1 MRIDIN
7 YLCEEIHKAIRKHQI
22 LTEGR
27 QAKNRNAA
35 KNYIMQQL
43 GYSESGAMKF
53 IGQLK
58 VKIPSVR
65 LQQEKFLL
73 GVARLFIDGDL
84 SVNDDFKCTN
94 FNQTLK
100 LIASDAHVNEYD
112 NNLNGM
118 SADELINR
126 FKNLRVSELSKRK
139 ELMGGKRYQQ
149 NREYTIVPIN
159 SFEEATKY
167 AKYNEWCVTY
177 SEDMFDD
184 KTCYGAGRFY
194 FCLRNGF
201 ENVPKKVG
209 PNAPLDAYGLSMIA
223 VSITME
229 GEPNSI
235 TCRWNHDNGG
245 SDTVMDDEQLSE
257 LLGVNFYS
265 VFKPYTRE
273 ELHAKGVIL
282 FDEVQEMLD
291 KGVSPNDIFEL
302 VGDFNDGYAK
312 VNLNGK
318 WNFINR
324 NNKLLSDTW
333 YDGVKDFFDGCACV
347 MLGDKVNFIDTYG
360 ELISDTWFDGVDN
373 FHNGYVRVLLNNKWN
388 FIDTHGKLLSDTWY
402 DGVDDFYNGYAKVRL
417 GIKWNFIDKNGKCIS
432 DTWFDAVY
440 DFYNGYAKV
449 KLNGKWNFINRNNK
463 LLSDTWFDDVYNF
476 SDGYARVKLNRK
488 WNFINRNNKL
498 LSDTWFDGVYNFSD
512 GYAKVELDDKLNLI
526 DRNGKR
532 VSNTWYDW
540 VDDFHDGYARVK
552 LYDKWNLL
560 QTNGKLLSD
569 TWFDEVGDFYDGYA
583 EVKLNDKYFKIDKN
597 GQRVSGM

>member
-1 MRIDIN
+1 MIIDIN
-7 YLCEEIHKAIRKHQI
+7 YLCEEIHRAILKHQI
-22 LTEGR
+22 LTEGK
-27 QAKNRNAA
+27 QSKNRNAA
-35 KNYIMQQL
+35 KNYIMRQL

-139 ELMGGKRYQQ
+139 ELMGGKHYQQ

-159 SFEEATKY
+159 SYEEATKY
-167 AKYNEWCVTY
+167 AKYNDWCVTY
-177 SEDMFDD
+177 SEYMFDD
-184 KTCYGAGRFY
+184 KTCNGAGRFY

-209 PNAPLDAYGLSMIA
+209 PNAPLDEYGLSMIA

-245 SDTVMDDEQLSE
+245 SDSVMDDEQLSE
-257 LLGVNFYS
+257 LLGVNFYN

-273 ELHAKGVIL
+273 ELHTKGFIL

-291 KGVSPNDIFEL
+291 NGVPPTDIFEEI
-302 VGDFNDGYAK
+302 GD
-312 VNLNGK
+312 
-318 WNFINR
+318 
-324 NNKLLSDTW
+324 
-333 YDGVKDFFDGCACV
+333 
-347 MLGDKVNFIDTYG
+347 
-360 ELISDTWFDGVDN
+360 
-373 FHNGYVRVLLNNKWN
+373 
-388 FIDTHGKLLSDTWY
+388 
-402 DGVDDFYNGYAKVRL
+402 
-417 GIKWNFIDKNGKCIS
+417 
-432 DTWFDAVY
+432 
-440 DFYNGYAKV
+440 
-449 KLNGKWNFINRNNK
+449 
-463 LLSDTWFDDVYNF
+463 F
-476 SDGYARVKLNRK
+476 SDGYVKVKLNRK
-488 WNFINRNNKL
+488 WNFINETNKL
-498 LSDTWFDGVYNFSD
+498 LSDTWYDTVYDFSNGYACVSLGNKVNFIDTYGEFISDTWYDWVGNFNYGYANVKLNDKWNLINQNGKVVSDMWYDRVGNFNDGYAQVRLNDKWNIINQNGKVVSDTWYDRVDNFNDGYARVKLNDKWNLINQNGKVVSDTWYDRVGNFND
-512 GYAKVELDDKLNLI
+512 GYAKVELGNKYNFI
-526 DRNGKR
+526 NQNGKV
-532 VSNTWYDW
+532 VSDTWYDW
-540 VDDFHDGYARVK
+540 VVNFYNGYAKVELGNK
-552 LYDKWNLL
+552 YNFIN
-560 QTNGKLLSD
+560 QNGKVVSD
-569 TWFDEVGDFYDGYA
+569 TWFDWVDEFYNGYA
-583 EVKLNDKYFKIDKN
+583 EVKLNGKYFKIDKN
-597 GQRVSGM
+597 GQRVSGI

>member
-7 YLCEEIHKAIRKHQI
+7 YLCEEIHRAIRKHQI

-27 QAKNRNAA
+27 QSKNRNAA

-43 GYSESGAMKF
+43 GYSESDAMQF

-84 SVNDDFKCTN
+84 SVNEDFKCTN

-126 FKNLRVSELSKRK
+126 FADVRVGELSKRK
-139 ELMGGKRYQQ
+139 ELMGGKQYRK
-149 NREYTIVPIN
+149 NNNYTIVPIN
-159 SFEEATKY
+159 SYEEATKY

-177 SEDMFDD
+177 SEEMFDD
-184 KTCYGAGRFY
+184 KTCHGAGRFY

-201 ENVPKKVG
+201 EKVPKKVG
-209 PNAPLDAYGLSMIA
+209 PNAPLDEYGLSMIA

-245 SDTVMDDEQLSE
+245 SDSVMDDEQLSE
-257 LLGVNFYS
+257 LLGVNFYN

-273 ELHAKGVIL
+273 ELHAKGVIF
-282 FDEVQEMLD
+282 FDEVQPMLD
-291 KGVSPNDIFEL
+291 NGVPLDEIFEY
-302 VGDFNDGYAK
+302 VDYF
-312 VNLNGK
+312 
-318 WNFINR
+318 
-324 NNKLLSDTW
+324 
-333 YDGVKDFFDGCACV
+333 YDD
-347 MLGDKVNFIDTYG
+347 
-360 ELISDTWFDGVDN
+360 W
-373 FHNGYVRVLLNNKWN
+373 
-388 FIDTHGKLLSDTWY
+388 
-402 DGVDDFYNGYAKVRL
+402 
-417 GIKWNFIDKNGKCIS
+417 
-432 DTWFDAVY
+432 
-440 DFYNGYAKV
+440 AKV

-463 LLSDTWFDDVYNF
+463 LLSDTWYDLVYNF
-476 SDGYARVKLNRK
+476 YNGYTIVKLDGKWNGIDTHGKLISDTWFDWVSNFDDGYAKVILNGKL
-488 WNFINRNNKL
+488 NFINRSNKL
-498 LSDTWFDGVYNFSD
+498 LSDTWYDWIDFFYN
-512 GYAKVELDDKLNLI
+512 GYAN
-526 DRNGKR
+526 
-532 VSNTWYDW
+532 
-540 VDDFHDGYARVK
+540 VK
-552 LYDKWNLL
+552 L
-560 QTNGKLLSD
+560 NGKL
-569 TWFDEVGDFYDGYA
+569 
-583 EVKLNDKYFKIDKN
+583 FKIDKN

>member
-7 YLCEEIHKAIRKHQI
+7 YLCEEIHKAIRKHQM
-22 LTEGR
+22 LTEGK
-27 QAKNRNAA
+27 QTKNRNAA
-35 KNYIMQQL
+35 KNYIMQEL
-43 GYSESGAMKF
+43 GYSESDAMKF

-84 SVNDDFKCTN
+84 RVNDDFKCTN

-118 SADELINR
+118 SADDLINR
-126 FKNLRVSELSKRK
+126 FADARVGELSKRK
-139 ELMGGKRYQQ
+139 ELMGGKQYQQ

-159 SFEEATKY
+159 SYEEATKY

-177 SEDMFDD
+177 SEEMFDD
-184 KTCYGAGRFY
+184 KTCHGAGRFY

-201 ENVPKKVG
+201 ENVPKKAG
-209 PNAPLDAYGLSMIA
+209 PNAPLDEYGLSMIA

-245 SDTVMDDEQLSE
+245 SDSVMDDEQLSD
-257 LLGVNFYS
+257 LLGVNFYN

-282 FDEVQEMLD
+282 FDEVQEVLD
-291 KGVSPNDIFEL
+291 NGVSPNKIFEY
-302 VGDFNDGYAK
+302 VGCFYDDCAR
-312 VNLNGK
+312 VELNNK

-333 YDGVKDFFDGCACV
+333 YD
-347 MLGDKVNFIDTYG
+347 
-360 ELISDTWFDGVDN
+360 W
-373 FHNGYVRVLLNNKWN
+373 
-388 FIDTHGKLLSDTWY
+388 
-402 DGVDDFYNGYAKVRL
+402 VDDFY
-417 GIKWNFIDKNGKCIS
+417 D
-432 DTWFDAVY
+432 
-440 DFYNGYAKV
+440 GYAKV
-449 KLNGKWNFINRNNK
+449 KLNNKWNFINRNNK
-463 LLSDTWFDDVYNF
+463 LLSDTWFDWADYFYN
-476 SDGYARVKLNRK
+476 GYARVKLDGK
-488 WNFINRNNKL
+488 WNFITRNNKL
-498 LSDTWFDGVYNFSD
+498 LSDTWFDGVYNFSNGYATVQSGNKWNFIDKNGKCISDTWYDDVYYFDD
-512 GYAKVELDDKLNLI
+512 GYATV
-526 DRNGKR
+526 R
-532 VSNTWYDW
+532 
-540 VDDFHDGYARVK
+540 
-552 LYDKWNLL
+552 
-560 QTNGKLLSD
+560 
-569 TWFDEVGDFYDGYA
+569 
-583 EVKLNDKYFKIDKN
+583 LNDKFFKIDKN

>member
-7 YLCEEIHKAIRKHQI
+7 YLCEEIHKAIRKHQM

-27 QAKNRNAA
+27 QTKNRNAA
-35 KNYIMQQL
+35 KNYIMQKL
-43 GYSESGAMKF
+43 GYSESVAMKF

-84 SVNDDFKCTN
+84 RVNDDFKCTN

-118 SADELINR
+118 SAEELINR
-126 FKNLRVSELSKRK
+126 FADIRVGELSKRK
-139 ELMGGKRYQQ
+139 ELMGGKQYHQ

-159 SFEEATKY
+159 SYKEATKY

-184 KTCYGAGRFY
+184 KTCHGAGRFY

-209 PNAPLDAYGLSMIA
+209 PNAPLDEYGLSMIA

-245 SDTVMDDEQLSE
+245 SDSVMDDEQLSD

-282 FDEVQEMLD
+282 FDEVQPMLD
-291 KGVSPNDIFEL
+291 NGVSPTDIFEF
-302 VGDFNDGYAK
+302 VGYFNDGYA
-312 VNLNGK
+312 
-318 WNFINR
+318 
-324 NNKLLSDTW
+324 
-333 YDGVKDFFDGCACV
+333 
-347 MLGDKVNFIDTYG
+347 M
-360 ELISDTWFDGVDN
+360 
-373 FHNGYVRVLLNNKWN
+373 
-388 FIDTHGKLLSDTWY
+388 
-402 DGVDDFYNGYAKVRL
+402 
-417 GIKWNFIDKNGKCIS
+417 
-432 DTWFDAVY
+432 
-440 DFYNGYAKV
+440 
-449 KLNGKWNFINRNNK
+449 
-463 LLSDTWFDDVYNF
+463 
-476 SDGYARVKLNRK
+476 VKLNRK

-498 LSDTWFDGVYNFSD
+498 LSDTWFDGVYDFYDGCAGIRLGGKFNFIDTYGMFISDTWYDDGYDFVNGYAKVKLNSKWNFINRNNKLFSDTWFDWVDYFHNGYATVKLDGKWNFINRSNKLLSDMWFDDVCNFSD
-512 GYAKVELDDKLNLI
+512 GYAKVKLN
-526 DRNGKR
+526 
-532 VSNTWYDW
+532 
-540 VDDFHDGYARVK
+540 
-552 LYDKWNLL
+552 DKWNFI
-560 QTNGKLLSD
+560 NRNNKLLSD
-569 TWFDEVGDFYDGYA
+569 TWFDDVYDFYEGYA
-583 EVKLNDKYFKIDKN
+583 KVELNDKCNLINRNYKLLSDTWFDDVGSFSGGYARVNLGDKWNFINTDGKIISDTWFDWVDNFYEGYAKVELGNKYNFINQNGKRVSDTWFDWVDNFYEGYAIVKLDGKFFKIDKN

>member
-7 YLCEEIHKAIRKHQI
+7 YLCEEIHRAIRKHQI

-27 QAKNRNAA
+27 QTKNRNAA

-43 GYSESGAMKF
+43 GYSESDAMQF

-73 GVARLFIDGDL
+73 GVARLFIDGEL
-84 SVNDDFKCTN
+84 RVNDDFKCTN

-118 SADELINR
+118 SADDLINR
-126 FKNLRVSELSKRK
+126 FAEVRVGELSKRK
-139 ELMGGKRYQQ
+139 ELMGGKQYHQ

-159 SFEEATKY
+159 SYEEATKY

-177 SEDMFDD
+177 SEEMFDD
-184 KTCYGAGRFY
+184 KTCHGAGRFY

-245 SDTVMDDEQLSE
+245 SDNVMDDEQLSE

-291 KGVSPNDIFEL
+291 NGVSPNDIFE
-302 VGDFNDGYAK
+302 Y
-312 VNLNGK
+312 
-318 WNFINR
+318 
-324 NNKLLSDTW
+324 
-333 YDGVKDFFDGCACV
+333 
-347 MLGDKVNFIDTYG
+347 
-360 ELISDTWFDGVDN
+360 
-373 FHNGYVRVLLNNKWN
+373 
-388 FIDTHGKLLSDTWY
+388 
-402 DGVDDFYNGYAKVRL
+402 VDDFY
-417 GIKWNFIDKNGKCIS
+417 DDC
-432 DTWFDAVY
+432 
-440 DFYNGYAKV
+440 AKV
-449 KLNGKWNFINRNNK
+449 KLNNKWNFINRNNK
-463 LLSDTWFDDVYNF
+463 LLSDTWFDYIRYFYNGCAGIGLGGKF
-476 SDGYARVKLNRK
+476 NFIDTYGELISDTWFDEIGDFYDDCAKVKLNNK

-498 LSDTWFDGVYNFSD
+498 LSDMWFDNMDIFYDGYAKVTLNKKWNFIDKNGKLISDTWFDWVRNFDDGYAIVMLRHKYNFIDKNGKRVSDTWYDDVYNFYDGYARVKLNNKWNFVDTNGKLISNMWFDGVYNFYD
-512 GYAKVELDDKLNLI
+512 GYAKVKSGDKYNFI
-526 DRNGKR
+526 NQNGKCI
-532 VSNTWYDW
+532 
-540 VDDFHDGYARVK
+540 
-552 LYDKWNLL
+552 
-560 QTNGKLLSD
+560 SD
-569 TWFDEVGDFYDGYA
+569 TWFDDVYDFYYGYA
-583 EVKLNDKYFKIDKN
+583 KVKLNGKFFEIDKN

>member
-1 MRIDIN
+1 MIIDIN

-27 QAKNRNAA
+27 QTKNRNAA

-43 GYSESGAMKF
+43 GYSESDAMQF

-84 SVNDDFKCTN
+84 RVNDDFKCTN

-126 FKNLRVSELSKRK
+126 FADVRVGELSKRK
-139 ELMGGKRYQQ
+139 ELMGGKQYHQ

-159 SFEEATKY
+159 SYEEATKY

-184 KTCYGAGRFY
+184 KTCHGAGRFY

-201 ENVPKKVG
+201 ENVQKKVG
-209 PNAPLDAYGLSMIA
+209 PNAPLDEYGLSMIA
-223 VSITME
+223 VSVTME

-245 SDTVMDDEQLSE
+245 SDSVMDDEQLSD

-282 FDEVQEMLD
+282 FDEVQPMLD
-291 KGVSPNDIFEL
+291 NGVPPADIFEEIY
-302 VGDFNDGYAK
+302 DFDDCYEMVNLNDK
-312 VNLNGK
+312 VNL
-318 WNFINR
+318 
-324 NNKLLSDTW
+324 
-333 YDGVKDFFDGCACV
+333 
-347 MLGDKVNFIDTYG
+347 
-360 ELISDTWFDGVDN
+360 
-373 FHNGYVRVLLNNKWN
+373 
-388 FIDTHGKLLSDTWY
+388 
-402 DGVDDFYNGYAKVRL
+402 
-417 GIKWNFIDKNGKCIS
+417 
-432 DTWFDAVY
+432 
-440 DFYNGYAKV
+440 
-449 KLNGKWNFINRNNK
+449 INRNNK
-463 LLSDTWFDDVYNF
+463 LLSDTWFDEVKEFFDGYAGVNLGNKWNFINNYGKIISDTWYDWVYNF
-476 SDGYARVKLNRK
+476 DDGYARVQL
-488 WNFINRNNKL
+488 
-498 LSDTWFDGVYNFSD
+498 G
-512 GYAKVELDDKLNLI
+512 DKLNLI

-532 VSNTWYDW
+532 VSDTWFDW
-540 VDDFHDGYARVK
+540 VDDFHDGYARVR

-569 TWFDEVGDFYDGYA
+569 TWFDLVDDFYDGYA
-583 EVKLNDKYFKIDKN
+583 KVELNGKLFKIDKN

>member
-7 YLCEEIHKAIRKHQI
+7 YLCEEIQRAIRKHQI

-27 QAKNRNAA
+27 QTKNRNAA
-35 KNYIMQQL
+35 KNYIMQKL
-43 GYSESGAMKF
+43 GYSESSAMKF

-58 VKIPSVR
+58 VKIPSIR

-84 SVNDDFKCTN
+84 STNDDFKCTN

-126 FKNLRVSELSKRK
+126 FADVRVGELSKRK
-139 ELMGGKRYQQ
+139 ELMGGKQYQQ

-159 SFEEATKY
+159 SYKEATKY
-167 AKYNEWCVTY
+167 AKYNDWCVTY
-177 SEDMFDD
+177 SEQMFDD
-184 KTCYGAGRFY
+184 KTCHGAGRFY

-245 SDTVMDDEQLSE
+245 SDNVMDDEQLSD
-257 LLGVNFYS
+257 LLGVNFYN
-265 VFKPYTRE
+265 VFKPYTRD
-273 ELHAKGVIL
+273 ELHEKGFIL
-282 FDEVQEMLD
+282 FDEVQPMLD
-291 KGVSPNDIFEL
+291 NGVSPTDIFEF

-312 VNLNGK
+312 VTLNNK

-333 YDGVKDFFDGCACV
+333 YDTVYDFSDGYA
-347 MLGDKVNFIDTYG
+347 MVN
-360 ELISDTWFDGVDN
+360 L
-373 FHNGYVRVLLNNKWN
+373 NGKWN
-388 FIDTHGKLLSDTWY
+388 FINKTNKLLSDTWY
-402 DGVDDFYNGYAKVRL
+402 DAVSNFSNGYAAVQLGDKVNLIDRN
-417 GIKWNFIDKNGKCIS
+417 GKRVSDTWYDKVYDFCNGYAMVESGDKYNFINQNGKCIS
-432 DTWFDAVY
+432 DTWFDDVDY
-440 DFYNGYAKV
+440 FYNGYARV
-449 KLNGKWNFINRNNK
+449 ELNGKWNFINQNGK
-463 LLSDTWFDDVYNF
+463 LVSDTWFNEVEYFYN
-476 SDGYARVKLNRK
+476 
-488 WNFINRNNKL
+488 
-498 LSDTWFDGVYNFSD
+498 
-512 GYAKVELDDKLNLI
+512 GYAKAMVRHKCYYI
-526 DRNGKR
+526 D
-532 VSNTWYDW
+532 
-540 VDDFHDGYARVK
+540 
-552 LYDKWNLL
+552 
-560 QTNGKLLSD
+560 TNGKLY
-569 TWFDEVGDFYDGYA
+569 DERP
-583 EVKLNDKYFKIDKN
+583 K
-597 GQRVSGM
+597 

>member
-7 YLCEEIHKAIRKHQI
+7 YLCEEIHSAIRKHQI

-43 GYSESGAMKF
+43 GYSESDAMQF

-73 GVARLFIDGDL
+73 GVARLFIDWEL
-84 SVNDDFKCTN
+84 SVDDYFKCTN

-118 SADELINR
+118 SADDLINR
-126 FKNLRVSELSKRK
+126 FKNLRVGELSKRK
-139 ELMGGKRYQQ
+139 ELMGGKQYHQ

-159 SFEEATKY
+159 SYDEATKY

-184 KTCYGAGRFY
+184 KTCNGAGRFY
-194 FCLRNGF
+194 FCLQNGF

-209 PNAPLDAYGLSMIA
+209 PNAPLDEYGLSMIA
-223 VSITME
+223 VSVTME

-245 SDTVMDDEQLSE
+245 SDSVMNDEQLSE

-265 VFKPYTRE
+265 VFKPYTRD

-282 FDEVQEMLD
+282 FDEVQPMLD
-291 KGVSPNDIFEL
+291 KGVQPVDIFEEIY
-302 VGDFNDGYAK
+302 GFRDGYSMVK
-312 VNLNGK
+312 LNRK
-318 WNFINR
+318 RNFINR
-324 NNKLLSDTW
+324 NNK
-333 YDGVKDFFDGCACV
+333 
-347 MLGDKVNFIDTYG
+347 
-360 ELISDTWFDGVDN
+360 LISDTWFDGVGN
-373 FHNGYVRVLLNNKWN
+373 FSDGYSRVKLDYKYN
-388 FIDTHGKLLSDTWY
+388 FIDTNGKLISDTWY
-402 DGVDDFYNGYAKVRL
+402 DWIDNFFDGYAGVNLGDKWNFINTDGKIISDTWYDRVYDFYDGYAKVRL
-417 GIKWNFIDKNGKCIS
+417 DNKWNFIDKNGKRVSDTWYDDVYNFYDGYAIVQLDDKLNFIDTHGKCIS
-432 DTWFDAVY
+432 DTWFDWVD
-440 DFYNGYAKV
+440 DFYNGYAYV
-449 KLNGKWNFINRNNK
+449 KLNGK
-463 LLSDTWFDDVYNF
+463 L
-476 SDGYARVKLNRK
+476 
-488 WNFINRNNKL
+488 
-498 LSDTWFDGVYNFSD
+498 
-512 GYAKVELDDKLNLI
+512 
-526 DRNGKR
+526 
-532 VSNTWYDW
+532 
-540 VDDFHDGYARVK
+540 
-552 LYDKWNLL
+552 
-560 QTNGKLLSD
+560 
-569 TWFDEVGDFYDGYA
+569 
-583 EVKLNDKYFKIDKN
+583 FKIDKN

>member
-1 MRIDIN
+1 MIIDIN

-27 QAKNRNAA
+27 QTKNRNAA
-35 KNYIMQQL
+35 KNYIMQKL

-73 GVARLFIDGDL
+73 GVARLFIDGEL

-126 FKNLRVSELSKRK
+126 FADVRVGELSKRK
-139 ELMGGKRYQQ
+139 ELMGGKQYRK
-149 NREYTIVPIN
+149 NNNYTIVPIN
-159 SFEEATKY
+159 SFDEATKY

-184 KTCYGAGRFY
+184 KTCNGAGRFY

-209 PNAPLDAYGLSMIA
+209 PNAPLDDYGLSMIA
-223 VSITME
+223 VSVTME

-245 SDTVMDDEQLSE
+245 SDSVMDDEQLSD
-257 LLGVNFYS
+257 LLGVNFYN

-291 KGVSPNDIFEL
+291 KGVSPKEIFKEI
-302 VGDFNDGYAK
+302 GDFNDGYAK

-324 NNKLLSDTW
+324 NNKLFSDTW
-333 YDGVKDFFDGCACV
+333 FDWVDNFSEGYAAV
-347 MLGDKVNFIDTYG
+347 QLDDKWNFIDTYG
-360 ELISDTWFDGVDN
+360 M
-373 FHNGYVRVLLNNKWN
+373 
-388 FIDTHGKLLSDTWY
+388 FISDTWY
-402 DGVDDFYNGYAKVRL
+402 DWVDNFDDGYA
-417 GIKWNFIDKNGKCIS
+417 N
-432 DTWFDAVY
+432 
-440 DFYNGYAKV
+440 V

-463 LLSDTWFDDVYNF
+463 LLSDTWFDDVYDFYN
-476 SDGYARVKLNRK
+476 GYAKVKLGNK
-488 WNFINRNNKL
+488 YNFINRNNKL
-498 LSDTWFDGVYNFSD
+498 LSDIWFDY
-512 GYAKVELDDKLNLI
+512 
-526 DRNGKR
+526 
-532 VSNTWYDW
+532 
-540 VDDFHDGYARVK
+540 VDH
-552 LYDKWNLL
+552 
-560 QTNGKLLSD
+560 
-569 TWFDEVGDFYDGYA
+569 FYDGYA
-583 EVKLNDKYFKIDKN
+583 NVKLNGKFFTIDKN

>member
-1 MRIDIN
+1 MIIDIN

-43 GYSESGAMKF
+43 GYSESDAMQF

-84 SVNDDFKCTN
+84 RINDDFKCTN

-118 SADELINR
+118 SADDLINR
-126 FKNLRVSELSKRK
+126 FADVRVGELSKRK
-139 ELMGGKRYQQ
+139 ELMGGKQYRK
-149 NREYTIVPIN
+149 NNNYTIVPIN
-159 SFEEATKY
+159 SYEEATKY

-177 SEDMFDD
+177 SEYMFDD
-184 KTCYGAGRFY
+184 KTCHGAGRFY

-201 ENVPKKVG
+201 ENVQKKVG
-209 PNAPLDAYGLSMIA
+209 PNAPLDDYGLSMIA
-223 VSITME
+223 VSVTME

-245 SDTVMDDEQLSE
+245 SDNVMDDEQLSD
-257 LLGVNFYS
+257 LLGVNFYN

-282 FDEVQEMLD
+282 FDEVKEMLD
-291 KGVSPNDIFEL
+291 NGVSPNDIFEF
-302 VGDFNDGYAK
+302 VGDFYEGYIT
-312 VNLNGK
+312 VELNRK
-318 WNFINR
+318 WNFING

-333 YDGVKDFFDGCACV
+333 FDWVNLFCHGYAQV
-347 MLGDKVNFIDTYG
+347 RLNNKWNFINQNG
-360 ELISDTWFDGVDN
+360 KVVSDTWFDRVGNFNNGYANVKLDGKWNLINQNGKVVSDTWYDGVVN
-373 FHNGYVRVLLNNKWN
+373 FHDGYANVKLNGKWN
-388 FIDTHGKLLSDTWY
+388 FIDTHGKL
-402 DGVDDFYNGYAKVRL
+402 
-417 GIKWNFIDKNGKCIS
+417 IS
-432 DTWFDAVY
+432 DTWFDWVD
-440 DFYNGYAKV
+440 DFYEGYAKV
-449 KLNGKWNFINRNNK
+449 KLNG
-463 LLSDTWFDDVYNF
+463 
-476 SDGYARVKLNRK
+476 
-488 WNFINRNNKL
+488 
-498 LSDTWFDGVYNFSD
+498 
-512 GYAKVELDDKLNLI
+512 
-526 DRNGKR
+526 
-532 VSNTWYDW
+532 
-540 VDDFHDGYARVK
+540 
-552 LYDKWNLL
+552 
-560 QTNGKLLSD
+560 
-569 TWFDEVGDFYDGYA
+569 
-583 EVKLNDKYFKIDKN
+583 KYFKIDKN

>member
-27 QAKNRNAA
+27 QTKNRNAA
-35 KNYIMQQL
+35 KNYIMQEL
-43 GYSESGAMKF
+43 GYSESDAMKF

-73 GVARLFIDGDL
+73 GVARLFIDGEL
-84 SVNDDFKCTN
+84 SVNDYFKCTN

-118 SADELINR
+118 SAEELINR
-126 FKNLRVSELSKRK
+126 FTDVRVGELSKRK
-139 ELMGGKRYQQ
+139 ELMGGKHYQQ

-159 SFEEATKY
+159 SYEEATKY

-184 KTCYGAGRFY
+184 KTCNGAGRFY
-194 FCLRNGF
+194 FCLQNGF
-201 ENVPKKVG
+201 ENVPKKTG

-245 SDTVMDDEQLSE
+245 SDSVMNDEQLSE

-282 FDEVQEMLD
+282 FDEVQPMLD
-291 KGVSPNDIFEL
+291 NGVSPKDIFEF
-302 VGDFNDGYAK
+302 VGHFNDGYAK
-312 VNLNGK
+312 VK
-318 WNFINR
+318 
-324 NNKLLSDTW
+324 
-333 YDGVKDFFDGCACV
+333 
-347 MLGDKVNFIDTYG
+347 
-360 ELISDTWFDGVDN
+360 
-373 FHNGYVRVLLNNKWN
+373 LNNKWN
-388 FIDTHGKLLSDTWY
+388 FVDTNGKLISNTWFDRVDIFY
-402 DGVDDFYNGYAKVRL
+402 DGYARVNLYGKCNL
-417 GIKWNFIDKNGKCIS
+417 IDKNGKCIS
-432 DTWFDAVY
+432 DTWFDWVDDFEDGY
-440 DFYNGYAKV
+440 TTVKSGNKWNFVDTNGKLISNTWFDMVDNFYNGYAKV
-449 KLNGKWNFINRNNK
+449 QLNDKWNFV
-463 LLSDTWFDDVYNF
+463 DT
-476 SDGYARVKLNRK
+476 
-488 WNFINRNNKL
+488 
-498 LSDTWFDGVYNFSD
+498 
-512 GYAKVELDDKLNLI
+512 
-526 DRNGKR
+526 NGKLI
-532 VSNTWYDW
+532 SNTWFDW
-540 VDDFHDGYARVK
+540 VDDFEDGYTTVR
-552 LYDKWNLL
+552 
-560 QTNGKLLSD
+560 
-569 TWFDEVGDFYDGYA
+569 
-583 EVKLNDKYFKIDKN
+583 LNDKFFKIDKN
-597 GQRVSGM
+597 GQRVIGM

>member
-7 YLCEEIHKAIRKHQI
+7 YLCEEIHKAILKHQI
-22 LTEGR
+22 LTEGK
-27 QAKNRNAA
+27 QTKNRNAA
-35 KNYIMQQL
+35 KNYIKQQL
-43 GYSESGAMKF
+43 GYSESDAMKF

-73 GVARLFIDGDL
+73 GVARLFIDGEL
-84 SVNDDFKCTN
+84 RVNDDFKCTN

-126 FKNLRVSELSKRK
+126 FADVRVEELSKRK
-139 ELMGGKRYQQ
+139 ELMGGKQYHQ

-159 SFEEATKY
+159 SYEEATKY

-184 KTCYGAGRFY
+184 KTCNGAGRFY

-209 PNAPLDAYGLSMIA
+209 PNAPLDEYGLSMIA
-223 VSITME
+223 VSVTME

-245 SDTVMDDEQLSE
+245 SDNVMDDEQLSD
-257 LLGVNFYS
+257 LLGVNFYN

-282 FDEVQEMLD
+282 FDEVQPMLD
-291 KGVSPNDIFEL
+291 NGVSPKEIFKEI
-302 VGDFNDGYAK
+302 GDFYDGYAK
-312 VNLNGK
+312 VNLNRK

-324 NNKLLSDTW
+324 NKKLLSDTW
-333 YDGVKDFFDGCACV
+333 FD
-347 MLGDKVNFIDTYG
+347 D
-360 ELISDTWFDGVDN
+360 VDN
-373 FHNGYVRVLLNNKWN
+373 F
-388 FIDTHGKLLSDTWY
+388 SD
-402 DGVDDFYNGYAKVRL
+402 GYAKVML
-417 GIKWNFIDKNGKCIS
+417 DYKYNFIDKNGKCIS
-432 DTWFDAVY
+432 DTWYDWGGKFYNGYAQVMLDYKYNFINQNGKCISDTWFDWV
-440 DFYNGYAKV
+440 DKFYNGYAKV
-449 KLNGKWNFINRNNK
+449 ILGDKYNFINQNGK
-463 LLSDTWFDDVYNF
+463 CISDTWYDWVDEFYN
-476 SDGYARVKLNRK
+476 
-488 WNFINRNNKL
+488 
-498 LSDTWFDGVYNFSD
+498 
-512 GYAKVELDDKLNLI
+512 GYAKVRLNNKWNLV
-526 DRNGKR
+526 DTNGKR

-540 VDDFHDGYARVK
+540 V
-552 LYDKWNLL
+552 
-560 QTNGKLLSD
+560 
-569 TWFDEVGDFYDGYA
+569 GDFYNGYA
-583 EVKLNDKYFKIDKN
+583 PAKLNDKYFNIDKN

>member
-7 YLCEEIHKAIRKHQI
+7 YLCEEIHRAIRKHQI

-27 QAKNRNAA
+27 QSKNRNAA

-43 GYSESGAMKF
+43 GYSESDAMQF

-73 GVARLFIDGDL
+73 GVARLFIDGDI
-84 SVNDDFKCTN
+84 SIDDYFKCTN

-100 LIASDAHVNEYD
+100 LIASDAYVNEYD

-126 FKNLRVSELSKRK
+126 FADVRVGELSKRK
-139 ELMGGKRYQQ
+139 ELMGGKQYRK
-149 NREYTIVPIN
+149 NNNYTIVPIN
-159 SFEEATKY
+159 SYEEATKY

-177 SEDMFDD
+177 SEDMFDEY
-184 KTCYGAGRFY
+184 TCYGAGRFY
-194 FCLRNGF
+194 FCLQNGF
-201 ENVPKKVG
+201 ENVPEKVG

-245 SDTVMDDEQLSE
+245 SDSVMDDEKLSE
-257 LLGVNFYS
+257 LLGVNFYNI
-265 VFKPYTRE
+265 FKPYTSE

-291 KGVSPNDIFEL
+291 KGVSPTDIFKEI
-302 VGDFNDGYAK
+302 GDFSDGYVK

-324 NNKLLSDTW
+324 NNKLLSD
-333 YDGVKDFFDGCACV
+333 
-347 MLGDKVNFIDTYG
+347 I
-360 ELISDTWFDGVDN
+360 WFDWVYT
-373 FHNGYVRVLLNNKWN
+373 F
-388 FIDTHGKLLSDTWY
+388 SD
-402 DGVDDFYNGYAKVRL
+402 
-417 GIKWNFIDKNGKCIS
+417 
-432 DTWFDAVY
+432 
-440 DFYNGYAKV
+440 GYAKV

-463 LLSDTWFDDVYNF
+463 LLSDTWFDWVDNF
-476 SDGYARVKLNRK
+476 YDGYAIVKLDGK
-488 WNFINRNNKL
+488 LNFIDTHGKL
-498 LSDTWFDGVYNFSD
+498 ISNMWFDGVDNFDD
-512 GYAKVELDDKLNLI
+512 GYAKVKLN
-526 DRNGKR
+526 GK
-532 VSNTWYDW
+532 
-540 VDDFHDGYARVK
+540 F
-552 LYDKWNLL
+552 
-560 QTNGKLLSD
+560 
-569 TWFDEVGDFYDGYA
+569 
-583 EVKLNDKYFKIDKN
+583 FKIDKN

>member
-7 YLCEEIHKAIRKHQI
+7 YLCEEIHKAICKHQI

-27 QAKNRNAA
+27 QTKNRNAA

-43 GYSESGAMKF
+43 GYSESDAMQF

-84 SVNDDFKCTN
+84 RVNDDFKCTN

-126 FKNLRVSELSKRK
+126 FADVRVGELSKRK
-139 ELMGGKRYQQ
+139 ELMGGKQYHQ

-159 SFEEATKY
+159 SYEEAEKY
-167 AKYNEWCVTY
+167 SPYTEWCVTY

-184 KTCYGAGRFY
+184 KTCHGAGRFY

-209 PNAPLDAYGLSMIA
+209 TNAPLDEYGLSMIA

-245 SDTVMDDEQLSE
+245 SDSVMDDEQLSD

-291 KGVSPNDIFEL
+291 KGVPPADIFEEIY
-302 VGDFNDGYAK
+302 GFHDGYA
-312 VNLNGK
+312 
-318 WNFINR
+318 
-324 NNKLLSDTW
+324 
-333 YDGVKDFFDGCACV
+333 
-347 MLGDKVNFIDTYG
+347 M
-360 ELISDTWFDGVDN
+360 
-373 FHNGYVRVLLNNKWN
+373 
-388 FIDTHGKLLSDTWY
+388 
-402 DGVDDFYNGYAKVRL
+402 
-417 GIKWNFIDKNGKCIS
+417 
-432 DTWFDAVY
+432 
-440 DFYNGYAKV
+440 
-449 KLNGKWNFINRNNK
+449 
-463 LLSDTWFDDVYNF
+463 
-476 SDGYARVKLNRK
+476 VKLNRK

-498 LSDTWFDGVYNFSD
+498 LSDTWFDWVYNFSD
-512 GYAKVELDDKLNLI
+512 GYAKVKLNNKWNFI
-526 DRNGKR
+526 DTYGKCISDTWFDLVDIFYDGYARVKLDGKWNFINRNNKLL
-532 VSNTWYDW
+532 SATWYDW
-540 VDDFHDGYARVK
+540 VDDFYDGYAKVKLNNKWNYIDTNGKCISDTWFDLVDNFDDGYARVK
-552 LYDKWNLL
+552 LD
-560 QTNGKLLSD
+560 GKL
-569 TWFDEVGDFYDGYA
+569 
-583 EVKLNDKYFKIDKN
+583 FKIDKN

>member
-1 MRIDIN
+1 MIIDIN

-27 QAKNRNAA
+27 QSKNRNAA
-35 KNYIMQQL
+35 KNYIIQQL
-43 GYSESGAMKF
+43 GYSESDAMKF

-73 GVARLFIDGDL
+73 GVARLFIDGEL
-84 SVNDDFKCTN
+84 SVNDYFKCTN
-94 FNQTLK
+94 FNQILK

-126 FKNLRVSELSKRK
+126 FADVRVGELSKRK
-139 ELMGGKRYQQ
+139 ELMGGKQYHQ

-159 SFEEATKY
+159 SYEEATKY

-184 KTCYGAGRFY
+184 KTCHGAGRFY

-209 PNAPLDAYGLSMIA
+209 PNAPLDEYGLSMIA

-245 SDTVMDDEQLSE
+245 SDSVMDDEQLSD
-257 LLGVNFYS
+257 LLGVNVYS

-282 FDEVQEMLD
+282 FDEVQPMLD
-291 KGVSPNDIFEL
+291 NGVQPVDIFEEIY
-302 VGDFNDGYAK
+302 GFRDGYSMVK
-312 VNLNGK
+312 LNRK
-318 WNFINR
+318 RNFINR
-324 NNKLLSDTW
+324 NNK
-333 YDGVKDFFDGCACV
+333 
-347 MLGDKVNFIDTYG
+347 
-360 ELISDTWFDGVDN
+360 LISDTWFDGV
-373 FHNGYVRVLLNNKWN
+373 G
-388 FIDTHGKLLSDTWY
+388 
-402 DGVDDFYNGYAKVRL
+402 
-417 GIKWNFIDKNGKCIS
+417 
-432 DTWFDAVY
+432 
-440 DFYNGYAKV
+440 
-449 KLNGKWNFINRNNK
+449 
-463 LLSDTWFDDVYNF
+463 NF
-476 SDGYARVKLNRK
+476 SDGYARVKLDYKYNFIDTNGKLISDTWYDWIDNFFDGYAGVNLGDK
-488 WNFINRNNKL
+488 WNFINTDGKII
-498 LSDTWFDGVYNFSD
+498 SDTWYDRVYDFYD
-512 GYAKVELDDKLNLI
+512 GYAKVRLDNKWNFIDNNGKRVSDTWYDDVYNFYDGYAIVQLDDKLNFI
-526 DRNGKR
+526 DTHGKCI
-532 VSNTWYDW
+532 SDTWYDW
-540 VDDFHDGYARVK
+540 VDDFYNGYAYVK
-552 LYDKWNLL
+552 L
-560 QTNGKLLSD
+560 NGKL
-569 TWFDEVGDFYDGYA
+569 
-583 EVKLNDKYFKIDKN
+583 FKIDKN

>member
-1 MRIDIN
+1 MIIDIN
-7 YLCEEIHKAIRKHQI
+7 YLCEEIHKAILKHQI
-22 LTEGR
+22 ITEGR
-27 QAKNRNAA
+27 QTKNRNAA

-43 GYSESGAMKF
+43 GYSESDAMQF

-100 LIASDAHVNEYD
+100 LMASDAHVNEYD

-126 FKNLRVSELSKRK
+126 FADVRVGELSKRK
-139 ELMGGKRYQQ
+139 ELMGGKQYRK
-149 NREYTIVPIN
+149 NNNYTIVPIN
-159 SFEEATKY
+159 SYEEATKY

-177 SEDMFDD
+177 SEDMFYN
-184 KTCYGAGRFY
+184 KTCNGAGRFY

-209 PNAPLDAYGLSMIA
+209 PNAPLDEYGLSMIA
-223 VSITME
+223 VSVTME

-245 SDTVMDDEQLSE
+245 SDNVMDDEQLSE
-257 LLGVNFYS
+257 LLGVNFYN

-291 KGVSPNDIFEL
+291 NGVSPKEIFKEI
-302 VGDFNDGYAK
+302 GDFNDGYEK

-324 NNKLLSDTW
+324 NNKLLSDKW
-333 YDGVKDFFDGCACV
+333 FDWVYNFSDGYAGIK
-347 MLGDKVNFIDTYG
+347 LGGKFNFIDTYG
-360 ELISDTWFDGVDN
+360 M
-373 FHNGYVRVLLNNKWN
+373 
-388 FIDTHGKLLSDTWY
+388 FISDTWY
-402 DGVDDFYNGYAKVRL
+402 DYVDNFDDGYAR
-417 GIKWNFIDKNGKCIS
+417 
-432 DTWFDAVY
+432 
-440 DFYNGYAKV
+440 V
-449 KLNGKWNFINRNNK
+449 KLNGKCNFINTNNE

-476 SDGYARVKLNRK
+476 ADGYAKVKLGGK
-488 WNFINRNNKL
+488 FNFINRNNKL
-498 LSDTWFDGVYNFSD
+498 LSDIWFDYVDHFYD
-512 GYAKVELDDKLNLI
+512 GYAKVKLN
-526 DRNGKR
+526 GKFF
-532 VSNTWYDW
+532 T
-540 VDDFHDGYARVK
+540 
-552 LYDKWNLL
+552 
-560 QTNGKLLSD
+560 
-569 TWFDEVGDFYDGYA
+569 
-583 EVKLNDKYFKIDKN
+583 IDKN

>member
-1 MRIDIN
+1 MR
-7 YLCEEIHKAIRKHQI
+7 
-22 LTEGR
+22 
-27 QAKNRNAA
+27 
-35 KNYIMQQL
+35 QL
-43 GYSESGAMKF
+43 EYSEYDAMQF

-73 GVARLFIDGDL
+73 GVARLFIDWELDF
-84 SVNDDFKCTN
+84 NDVFKCTN
-94 FNQTLK
+94 FNQALK

-118 SADELINR
+118 SADDLIDR
-126 FKNLRVSELSKRK
+126 FEDVRVGELSKRK
-139 ELMGGKRYQQ
+139 ELMGGKQYHQ

-159 SFEEATKY
+159 SYEEATKY
-167 AKYNEWCVTY
+167 AKYNDWCVTY
-177 SEDMFDD
+177 SEQMFDD
-184 KTCYGAGRFY
+184 KTCNGAGRFY

-209 PNAPLDAYGLSMIA
+209 PNAPLDEYGLSMIA
-223 VSITME
+223 VSVTME

-245 SDTVMDDEQLSE
+245 SDSVMDDEQLSD
-257 LLGVNFYS
+257 LLGVNFYN

-302 VGDFNDGYAK
+302 VGDFYEGYAN

-333 YDGVKDFFDGCACV
+333 YDGVNIFSDGCACV

-360 ELISDTWFDGVDN
+360 E
-373 FHNGYVRVLLNNKWN
+373 
-388 FIDTHGKLLSDTWY
+388 FISDTWY
-402 DGVDDFYNGYAKVRL
+402 DGGYVFLNGYAKVELDDKLNLIDRNGKCVSDTWFDDVYYFADGYAKVRL
-417 GIKWNFIDKNGKCIS
+417 GNKWNFIDKNGKCIS
-432 DTWFDAVY
+432 DTWFDWVDY
-440 DFYNGYAKV
+440 FG
-449 KLNGKWNFINRNNK
+449 
-463 LLSDTWFDDVYNF
+463 
-476 SDGYARVKLNRK
+476 
-488 WNFINRNNKL
+488 
-498 LSDTWFDGVYNFSD
+498 D

-526 DRNGKR
+526 DRNGKC
-532 VSNTWYDW
+532 VSDTWFDEIGY
-540 VDDFHDGYARVK
+540 FCNGYARVK
-552 LYDKWNLL
+552 LNRKWNFID
-560 QTNGKLLSD
+560 TIGKRVSD
-569 TWFDEVGDFYDGYA
+569 TWYDWVYCFIDGYA
-583 EVKLNDKYFKIDKN
+583 RVILSNKEFKLDTN
-597 GQRVSGM
+597 GNLYD

>member
-1 MRIDIN
+1 MLIMVSQN
-7 YLCEEIHKAIRKHQI
+7 MGQK
-22 LTEGR
+22 
-27 QAKNRNAA
+27 RNKA

-43 GYSESGAMKF
+43 GYSESDAMQF

-73 GVARLFIDGDL
+73 GVARLFIDGEL
-84 SVNDDFKCTN
+84 RVNDDFKCTN

-126 FKNLRVSELSKRK
+126 FADVRVGELSKRK
-139 ELMGGKRYQQ
+139 ELMGGKHYHQ

-159 SFEEATKY
+159 SYEEATKY

-184 KTCYGAGRFY
+184 KTCNGAGRFY

-209 PNAPLDAYGLSMIA
+209 PNAPLDVYGLSMIA

-245 SDTVMDDEQLSE
+245 SDSVMDDEQLSD

-273 ELHAKGVIL
+273 ELHAKGFIL

-291 KGVSPNDIFEL
+291 NGVSPKEIFTKIYNESEGFRVVL
-302 VGDFNDGYAK
+302 LNNKFNFINSNNQLLSKKWFGYAK
-312 VNLNGK
+312 NFQNGFAIVKSNKKYNFIDVNNKFISKKWFDCIGDFRYGFATVMLNGK
-318 WNFINR
+318 WNFINT
-324 NNKLLSDTW
+324 KGKIL
-333 YDGVKDFFDGCACV
+333 
-347 MLGDKVNFIDTYG
+347 
-360 ELISDTWFDGVDN
+360 SDTWFDNVYAFYTGL
-373 FHNGYVRVLLNNKWN
+373 GQVRLNDKWN
-388 FIDTHGKLLSDTWY
+388 FINTDGKIVSDIWFERVRLFENGLSLVKLNDKWNFINTKGKLLS
-402 DGVDDFYNGYAKVRL
+402 G
-417 GIKWNFIDKNGKCIS
+417 
-432 DTWFDAVY
+432 TWFDE
-440 DFYNGYAKV
+440 FYSFDNGLAIVRLNDKRNFINTDGKIISDIWFNFV
-449 KLNGKWNFINRNNK
+449 GRFNEGFSNVMLNGKWNFINTK
-463 LLSDTWFDDVYNF
+463 
-476 SDGYARVKLNRK
+476 GE
-488 WNFINRNNKL
+488 I
-498 LSDTWFDGVYNFSD
+498 LSDTWFDGNSSF
-512 GYAKVELDDKLNLI
+512 KNELA
-526 DRNGKR
+526 
-532 VSNTWYDW
+532 Y
-540 VDDFHDGYARVK
+540 
-552 LYDKWNLL
+552 
-560 QTNGKLLSD
+560 
-569 TWFDEVGDFYDGYA
+569 
-583 EVKLNDKYFKIDKN
+583 VKLNGKWNVINAEGELSEMVDLTELA
-597 GQRVSGM
+597 

>member
-1 MRIDIN
+1 MIIDIN
-7 YLCEEIHKAIRKHQI
+7 YLCEEIHRAIRKHQM

-27 QAKNRNAA
+27 QTKNRNAA
-35 KNYIMQQL
+35 KNYIMQQF
-43 GYSESGAMKF
+43 GYSESDAMKF

-84 SVNDDFKCTN
+84 SVDDDFKCTN

-118 SADELINR
+118 SAEELINR
-126 FKNLRVSELSKRK
+126 FADVRVGELSKRK
-139 ELMGGKRYQQ
+139 ELMGGKQYHQ

-159 SFEEATKY
+159 SYEEATKY

-177 SEDMFDD
+177 SEYMFDD
-184 KTCYGAGRFY
+184 KTCHGAGRFY

-209 PNAPLDAYGLSMIA
+209 PNAPLDEYGLSMIA

-245 SDTVMDDEQLSE
+245 SDSVMDDEQLSD
-257 LLGVNFYS
+257 LLGVNFYN

-273 ELHAKGVIL
+273 ELHAKGFIL
-282 FDEVQEMLD
+282 FDEVQPMLD
-291 KGVSPNDIFEL
+291 NGVSPADIFKEIS
-302 VGDFNDGYAK
+302 DFNDGYAK

-333 YDGVKDFFDGCACV
+333 
-347 MLGDKVNFIDTYG
+347 
-360 ELISDTWFDGVDN
+360 
-373 FHNGYVRVLLNNKWN
+373 
-388 FIDTHGKLLSDTWY
+388 
-402 DGVDDFYNGYAKVRL
+402 
-417 GIKWNFIDKNGKCIS
+417 
-432 DTWFDAVY
+432 FDAVY

-449 KLNGKWNFINRNNK
+449 NFNDKWNFIDTNGK
-463 LLSDTWFDDVYNF
+463 LISDTWFGWVDDFIN
-476 SDGYARVKLNRK
+476 GYAMVLLDNK
-488 WNFINRNNKL
+488 W
-498 LSDTWFDGVYNFSD
+498 
-512 GYAKVELDDKLNLI
+512 NLI

-540 VDDFHDGYARVK
+540 VDYFHNGYAKVNFN
-552 LYDKWNLL
+552 DKWNFIDK
-560 QTNGKLLSD
+560 NGKLLSD
-569 TWFDEVGDFYDGYA
+569 TWFDWVDDFYNGYAMTKVGDKFFRIYS
-583 EVKLNDKYFKIDKN
+583 N
-597 GQRVSGM
+597 GQRDIGM

>member
-1 MRIDIN
+1 
-7 YLCEEIHKAIRKHQI
+7 
-22 LTEGR
+22 
-27 QAKNRNAA
+27 
-35 KNYIMQQL
+35 MQQL
-43 GYSESGAMKF
+43 GYSESDAMKF

-73 GVARLFIDGDL
+73 GVARLFIDGEL
-84 SVNDDFKCTN
+84 SANDDFKCTN

-126 FKNLRVSELSKRK
+126 FADIRVGELSKRK
-139 ELMGGKRYQQ
+139 ELMGGKQYHQ

-159 SFEEATKY
+159 SYEEATKY

-177 SEDMFDD
+177 SEKMFDD
-184 KTCYGAGRFY
+184 KTCNGAGRFY

-245 SDTVMDDEQLSE
+245 SDSVMDDEQLSD

-291 KGVSPNDIFEL
+291 KGVPPADIFEEIY
-302 VGDFNDGYAK
+302 GFHDGYA
-312 VNLNGK
+312 
-318 WNFINR
+318 
-324 NNKLLSDTW
+324 
-333 YDGVKDFFDGCACV
+333 
-347 MLGDKVNFIDTYG
+347 M
-360 ELISDTWFDGVDN
+360 
-373 FHNGYVRVLLNNKWN
+373 
-388 FIDTHGKLLSDTWY
+388 
-402 DGVDDFYNGYAKVRL
+402 
-417 GIKWNFIDKNGKCIS
+417 
-432 DTWFDAVY
+432 
-440 DFYNGYAKV
+440 
-449 KLNGKWNFINRNNK
+449 
-463 LLSDTWFDDVYNF
+463 
-476 SDGYARVKLNRK
+476 VKLNRK

-498 LSDTWFDGVYNFSD
+498 LSDTWFDWVYNFSD
-512 GYAKVELDDKLNLI
+512 GYAKVKLNNKWNFI
-526 DRNGKR
+526 DTYGKCISDTWFDLVDIFYDGYARVKLDGKWNFINRNNKLL
-532 VSNTWYDW
+532 SATWYDW
-540 VDDFHDGYARVK
+540 VDDFYDGYAKVKLNNKWNYIDTNGKCISDTWFDLVDNFDDGYARVK
-552 LYDKWNLL
+552 LD
-560 QTNGKLLSD
+560 GKL
-569 TWFDEVGDFYDGYA
+569 
-583 EVKLNDKYFKIDKN
+583 FKIDKN

>member
-7 YLCEEIHKAIRKHQI
+7 YLCEEIHKAIRKHQM

-27 QAKNRNAA
+27 QTKNRNAA

-43 GYSESGAMKF
+43 GYSESDAMKF

-84 SVNDDFKCTN
+84 RVNDDFKCTN

-126 FKNLRVSELSKRK
+126 FADVRVGELSKRK
-139 ELMGGKRYQQ
+139 ELMGGKQYRK
-149 NREYTIVPIN
+149 NNNYTIVPIN
-159 SFEEATKY
+159 SYEEATKY

-177 SEDMFDD
+177 SEEMFDD
-184 KTCYGAGRFY
+184 KTCHGAGRFY

-245 SDTVMDDEQLSE
+245 SDSVMDDEQLSD
-257 LLGVNFYS
+257 LLGVNFYN

-291 KGVSPNDIFEL
+291 KGVPPADIFEEIY
-302 VGDFNDGYAK
+302 DFDDDYDMVHLNDK
-312 VNLNGK
+312 VNL
-318 WNFINR
+318 
-324 NNKLLSDTW
+324 
-333 YDGVKDFFDGCACV
+333 
-347 MLGDKVNFIDTYG
+347 
-360 ELISDTWFDGVDN
+360 
-373 FHNGYVRVLLNNKWN
+373 
-388 FIDTHGKLLSDTWY
+388 
-402 DGVDDFYNGYAKVRL
+402 
-417 GIKWNFIDKNGKCIS
+417 
-432 DTWFDAVY
+432 
-440 DFYNGYAKV
+440 
-449 KLNGKWNFINRNNK
+449 INRNNK
-463 LLSDTWFDDVYNF
+463 LLSDTWFDEVKDF
-476 SDGYARVKLNRK
+476 FDGYAGVNLGDK
-488 WNFINRNNKL
+488 WNFINTDGKII
-498 LSDTWFDGVYNFSD
+498 SDTWYDWVYNFDD
-512 GYAKVELDDKLNLI
+512 GYAKVQLDDKLNLI

-532 VSNTWYDW
+532 VTNTWYNFIDY
-540 VDDFHDGYARVK
+540 FHNGYAKVRLK
-552 LYDKWNLL
+552 NKWNFVD
-560 QTNGKLLSD
+560 TNGKLISD
-569 TWFDEVGDFYDGYA
+569 TWFDWVGNFHNGYASGEVGSKYYYIDTNGKLYD
-583 EVKLNDKYFKIDKN
+583 EKPK
-597 GQRVSGM
+597 